1 MNVAEEYIMK
11 GIKQLDNLKY
21 KPFVSRSYF
30 YLGELYADMGQK
42 EKALGSLRKAE
53 QLFQEMGM
61 DYYLAKT
68 QEVLRKL

>member
-1 MNVAEEYIMK
+1 VGKATRYVALTK
-11 GIKQLDNLKY
+11 
-21 KPFVSRSYF
+21 R
-30 YLGELYADMGQK
+30 GQK